1 MNNHYNPKLK
11 DYAHELR
18 TLSQSKAEKHLWK
31 AALSRGQMGV
41 KFKRQRPILHYI
53 VDFYCQE
60 LNLVIEIDG
69 SSHLNKGEYDA
80 RRQKHL
86 EDIGCVF
93 LRFSEGDVM
102 QRYHFVQTQI
112 EQAILSLTETKE
124 SSP

>member
-1 MNNHYNPKLK
+1 MNNYYNSNLK
-11 DYAHELR
+11 GYARELR
-18 TLSQSKAEKHLWK
+18 TLSQSKAEKYLWK

-80 RRQKHL
+80 RRQKQL
-86 EDIGCVF
+86 ENIGCVF
-93 LRFSEGDVM
+93 LRFNEGEVM
-102 QRYHFVQTQI
+102 QRYDYVQTQI
-112 EQAILSLTETKE
+112 EQAILSLKK
-124 SSP
+124 